1 MTLIENSPLIN
12 ADITNISLLHLLIK
26 DSSVVSSLIGESSK
40 STGCRFKGKRNRATI
55 DKIKHLSTD
64 YDSPNQQLLTI
75 KDVLKDPVFSK
86 ESDQSDMINIDI
98 KLPSIVDL
106 LKKL

>member
-1 MTLIENSPLIN
+1 M
-12 ADITNISLLHLLIK
+12 
-26 DSSVVSSLIGESSK
+26 SSLTGESSK
-40 STGCRFKGKRNRATI
+40 SSGCRFKGKRNRSTI

-106 LKKL
+106 LKKLKQRKGDLGESNINTRRRIQTRS